1 MAPPTAP
8 ATMAVMGNDVRL
20 AGGETGRGVRESVGE

>member
-8 ATMAVMGNDVRL
+8 AIMAVIGNDVRL
-20 AGGETGRGVRESVGE
+20 AGGETGRGVGKSVGE